1 LSLTVIHEKNSSSRA
16 STVLF
21 LAGKAQPP
29 DKMQWFRDAKLGIF
43 IHWGITI

>member
-1 LSLTVIHEKNSSSRA
+1 MKKFLLLVLSTA
-16 STVLF
+16 LF

-43 IHWGITI
+43 IHWGIYN